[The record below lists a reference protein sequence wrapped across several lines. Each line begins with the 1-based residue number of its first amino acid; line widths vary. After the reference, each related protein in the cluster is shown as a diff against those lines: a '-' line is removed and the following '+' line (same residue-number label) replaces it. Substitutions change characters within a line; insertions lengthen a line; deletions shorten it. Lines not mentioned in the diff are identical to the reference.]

1 MWKKWQKYN
10 IYILYKNVRGL
21 RVYYQI
27 IIHYS
32 YKSIKSKF
40 EIFYHH
46 IDGLIQ
52 LLLFFIILFYILFV
66 IINKVSLIW
75 LVKYRNI
82 LFFLLKIFFKIGNI
96 IYILII
102 NLHKFLI
109 IFILNA
115 YSTEIISQK
124 FLTGNMINP
133 L

>member
-1 MWKKWQKYN
+1 MFAGQEF
-10 IYILYKNVRGL
+10 
-21 RVYYQI
+21 I
-27 IIHYS
+27 IILLYIIHI
-32 YKSIKSKF
+32 KSIKSKF

-82 LFFLLKIFFKIGNI
+82 LFFLLKIFFKIGNM

-115 YSTEIISQK
+115 YSTEIIS
-124 FLTGNMINP
+124 
-133 L
+133 